1 MSGWG
6 NAADDLLSLVSM
18 RQKRDST
25 ALLSAAELD
34 PSHVME
40 VGTGFWRSKT
50 LLSAVEL
57 DLFSLLG
64 GESMSGEEV
73 GARLALHPRAIDD
86 FLDALVALGFLE
98 RDGEGTNGRYR
109 NSAEA
114 AAFLDKQSPTY
125 VGGFLE
131 LCNTRL
137 YGVWRELTEAIKT
150 GEPQSEVKL
159 KPFFEEIY
167 SDPGK
172 LEQFMQA
179 MSGLSGVDF
188 DTLAER
194 FDFGRY
200 RTVCDVGGAT
210 GRLGTTLAGRY
221 PHLRCTT
228 YDQPVVAPIAERSI
242 AAAGLSARVTV
253 ASGDFFTEALPEAD
267 VITMSHILHDW
278 NLDRKR
284 QLISAAY
291 DALPDGGAFIVVEHL
306 IDDERRANVFGLMMS
321 LNMLLTF
328 GAGHAFDF
336 TGADFAGW
344 CREAGFGDIQILPLT
359 GLTSAGIA
367 YK

>member
-1 MSGWG
+1 MSRRD
-6 NAADDLLSLVSM
+6 NAADDLLNLASM
-18 RQKRDST
+18 TQKRDSASPLST
-25 ALLSAAELD
+25 AGLD
-34 PSHVME
+34 PSHVIE

-57 DLFSLLG
+57 DLFSVLG
-64 GESMSGEEV
+64 AESMSGEQV

-86 FLDALVALGFLE
+86 FLDALLALGFLE
-98 RDGEGTNGRYR
+98 RDGDGTDRRYR

-114 AAFLDKQSPTY
+114 AAFLDKHSPTY

-131 LCNTRL
+131 LCNARL
-137 YGVWRELTEAIKT
+137 YGVWGELTEALKT

-159 KPFFEEIY
+159 KPFFDEIY
-167 SDPGK
+167 SDPAK
-172 LEQFMQA
+172 LEQFMQG
-179 MSGLSGVDF
+179 MSGLSRGDF
-188 DTLAER
+188 HTLAER

-200 RTVCDVGGAT
+200 DTVCDVGGAT
-210 GRLGTTLAGRY
+210 GRLCTTLAGRY

-242 AAAGLSARVTV
+242 AATGLSERVSV

-267 VITMSHILHDW
+267 VITMAHILHDW

-306 IDDERRANVFGLMMS
+306 IDDARRDNVFGLTMS
-321 LNMLLTF
+321 LTMLLTF
-328 GAGHAFDF
+328 GDAFDF
-336 TGADFAGW
+336 TARDFAGW
-344 CREAGFGDIQILPLT
+344 CRDAGFGDIEIHPLT
-359 GLTSAGIA
+359 GLTSAAIA

>member
-1 MSGWG
+1 MRPKPDTTS
-6 NAADDLLSLVSM
+6 LLS
-18 RQKRDST
+18 T
-25 ALLSAAELD
+25 AELD

-40 VGTGFWRSKT
+40 VGTGFWPSKT

-57 DLFSLLG
+57 DLFSLIG
-64 GESMSGEEV
+64 AESMSGEEV

-86 FLDALVALGFLE
+86 FL
-98 RDGEGTNGRYR
+98 
-109 NSAEA
+109 
-114 AAFLDKQSPTY
+114 
-125 VGGFLE
+125 GGFLE
-131 LCNTRL
+131 LCNARL
-137 YGVWRELTEAIKT
+137 YGVWGELTEALKT

-167 SDPGK
+167 SDPAK

-179 MSGLSGVDF
+179 MSGLSRADF
-188 DTLAER
+188 DALAER

-200 RTVCDVGGAT
+200 RSVCDVGGAT
-210 GRLGTTLAGRY
+210 GRLCTTLAGRY

-242 AAAGLSARVTV
+242 AAAGLSERVSV

-267 VITMSHILHDW
+267 VITMVHILHDW
-278 NLDRKR
+278 NLDQKR

-306 IDDERRANVFGLMMS
+306 IDDARRDNVFGLMMS

-328 GAGHAFDF
+328 GDAFDF
-336 TGADFAGW
+336 TGRDFAGW
-344 CREAGFGDIQILPLT
+344 CREAGFGYIEILPLT

>member
-1 MSGWG
+1 MRRRR
-6 NAADDLLSLVSM
+6 NAADDLLNLASM
-18 RQKRDST
+18 RQKPDST
-25 ALLSAAELD
+25 PPLSTAKLD

-40 VGTGFWRSKT
+40 VGTGFWPSKT

-57 DLFSLLG
+57 DLFSVLG
-64 GESMSGEEV
+64 AESMSGEQV
-73 GARLALHPRAIDD
+73 GARLGLHPRAIDD

-98 RDGEGTNGRYR
+98 REGDGPDGRYR

-114 AAFLDKQSPTY
+114 AAFLDKHSPTY

-131 LCNTRL
+131 MCNTRL
-137 YGVWRELTEAIKT
+137 YRVWGELTEALKT
-150 GEPQSEVKL
+150 GQPQSEVKL

-167 SDPGK
+167 SDPAK

-179 MSGLSGVDF
+179 MSGLSRGDF
-188 DTLAER
+188 DTLAQR

-200 RTVCDVGGAT
+200 TTVCDVGGAT
-210 GRLGTTLAGRY
+210 GRLCMTLAGRY

-242 AAAGLSARVTV
+242 AAAGLSERVTV
-253 ASGDFFTEALPEAD
+253 ASGDFFTDGLPGAD
-267 VITMSHILHDW
+267 VITMGNILHDW

-291 DALPDGGAFIVVEHL
+291 DALPDGGVFIVVEHL
-306 IDDERRANVFGLMMS
+306 IDDARRDNVFGLTMS
-321 LNMLLTF
+321 LTMLLTF
-328 GAGHAFDF
+328 GDAFDF
-336 TGADFAGW
+336 TGSDFAGW
-344 CREAGFGDIQILPLT
+344 CREAGFGDIEILPLT
-359 GLTSAGIA
+359 GLASAAIA